1 MKDFT
6 KRMLSIAVPITL
18 QNLISTGLN
27 LVDNLMIGQL
37 GTTAIASVGLVNQ
50 VVFIL
55 NILTF
60 GVSSGAGI
68 FVAQFWGKRDEKSI
82 EKTIGHMLYITIGA
96 SALFF
101 VLLFFL
107 PERIL
112 MIFTTDVEVVKT
124 GAEYAR
130 PVAFSTFL
138 TSFSFII
145 AMALRTVEKARIP
158 MYVSLVAL
166 SINTVANYILI
177 FGLGPIEP
185 LGVFGASFATL
196 LSRLVEF
203 VIFVSIVYRKK
214 TPIRLSR
221 SALKF
226 EIPFFRRLMKYATPV
241 IINEFL
247 WSLGI
252 TMYSLVMARMGTE
265 FIAARNISSTIENFG
280 FVIFGGLSSA
290 TVVMVGAELGR
301 NNFSQAKY
309 NARKLLQLTV
319 ITAVATGFIIILLSR
334 FIVNLYN
341 IDQSLKN
348 TVLTVL
354 IIIGLSQ
361 PIKMFNAVNIVGVL
375 RSGGDSR
382 AAMII
387 EIVSLWGVGIPLVA
401 ITGLVLKW
409 PLTLVYIAMM
419 VEELFKS
426 ILGIRRSLTW
436 KWLKNVVD

>member
-6 KRMLSIAVPITL
+6 RRMLSIAIPITL

-27 LVDNLMIGQL
+27 LIDNLMIGQL

-68 FVAQFWGKRDEKSI
+68 FVSQYWGKRDEKNI
-82 EKTIGHMLYITIGA
+82 EKTLGHILYITMGA
-96 SALFF
+96 AVVFF
-101 VLLFFL
+101 VLLFFF
-107 PERIL
+107 PERVL
-112 MIFTTDVEVVKT
+112 MIFTTDTEVIRT
-124 GAEYAR
+124 GATYAR

-166 SINTVANYILI
+166 SINTVVNYVLI
-177 FGLGPIEP
+177 FGFGPIQP
-185 LGVFGASFATL
+185 LGVYGASLATL
-196 LSRLVEF
+196 LSRFVEF
-203 VIFVSIVYRKK
+203 VIFVNIVLRRK
-214 TPIRLSR
+214 TPVRLSKF
-221 SALKF
+221 AFKF
-226 EIPFFRRLMKYATPV
+226 EAPFFKRLMKYATPV
-241 IINEFL
+241 IVNEFL

-280 FVIFGGLSSA
+280 FVIFGGLASA

-301 NNFSQAKY
+301 NNFTQAKY
-309 NARKLLQLTV
+309 NAKKLLQLTV
-319 ITAVATGFIIILLSR
+319 MTAVVTGLIIILLSR
-334 FIVNLYN
+334 IIVNFYN
-341 IDQSLKN
+341 IDQGLKN
-348 TVLTVL
+348 IVLT
-354 IIIGLSQ
+354 IIIIVGISQ

-375 RSGGDSR
+375 RSGGDTR

-387 EIVSLWGVGIPLVA
+387 EIASLWGVGIPLVA
-401 ITGLVLKW
+401 VTGLVLKW
-409 PLTLVYIAMM
+409 PLTLVYVAMM
-419 VEELFKS
+419 IEELFKA
-426 ILGIRRSLTW
+426 ILGVRRTLTW

>member
-124 GAEYAR
+124 GAVYAR

-196 LSRLVEF
+196 LSRFVEF
-203 VIFVSIVYRKK
+203 AIFVSIVYRKK

-354 IIIGLSQ
+354 IIVGLSQ

-426 ILGIRRSLTW
+426 ILGIRRTLTW

>member
-1 MKDFT
+1 
-6 KRMLSIAVPITL
+6 
-18 QNLISTGLN
+18 
-27 LVDNLMIGQL
+27 
-37 GTTAIASVGLVNQ
+37 
-50 VVFIL
+50 
-55 NILTF
+55 
-60 GVSSGAGI
+60 
-68 FVAQFWGKRDEKSI
+68 
-82 EKTIGHMLYITIGA
+82 
-96 SALFF
+96 
-101 VLLFFL
+101 
-107 PERIL
+107 
-112 MIFTTDVEVVKT
+112 
-124 GAEYAR
+124 
-130 PVAFSTFL
+130 
-138 TSFSFII
+138 
-145 AMALRTVEKARIP
+145 
-158 MYVSLVAL
+158 
-166 SINTVANYILI
+166 
-177 FGLGPIEP
+177 
-185 LGVFGASFATL
+185 
-196 LSRLVEF
+196 
-203 VIFVSIVYRKK
+203 
-214 TPIRLSR
+214 
-221 SALKF
+221 
-226 EIPFFRRLMKYATPV
+226 
-241 IINEFL
+241 
-247 WSLGI
+247 
-252 TMYSLVMARMGTE
+252 MYSLVMARMGTE

-426 ILGIRRSLTW
+426 ILGIRRTLTW

>member
-96 SALFF
+96 AALFF

-124 GAEYAR
+124 GAVYAR

-196 LSRLVEF
+196 LSRIVEF
-203 VIFVSIVYRKK
+203 AIFVSIVYRKK

-354 IIIGLSQ
+354 IIVGLSQ

-426 ILGIRRSLTW
+426 ILGIRRTLTW

>member
-145 AMALRTVEKARIP
+145 E
-158 MYVSLVAL
+158 
-166 SINTVANYILI
+166 
-177 FGLGPIEP
+177 
-185 LGVFGASFATL
+185 
-196 LSRLVEF
+196 
-203 VIFVSIVYRKK
+203 
-214 TPIRLSR
+214 
-221 SALKF
+221 
-226 EIPFFRRLMKYATPV
+226 
-241 IINEFL
+241 
-247 WSLGI
+247 
-252 TMYSLVMARMGTE
+252 
-265 FIAARNISSTIENFG
+265 
-280 FVIFGGLSSA
+280 
-290 TVVMVGAELGR
+290 
-301 NNFSQAKY
+301 
-309 NARKLLQLTV
+309 
-319 ITAVATGFIIILLSR
+319 
-334 FIVNLYN
+334 
-341 IDQSLKN
+341 
-348 TVLTVL
+348 
-354 IIIGLSQ
+354 
-361 PIKMFNAVNIVGVL
+361 
-375 RSGGDSR
+375 
-382 AAMII
+382 
-387 EIVSLWGVGIPLVA
+387 
-401 ITGLVLKW
+401 
-409 PLTLVYIAMM
+409 
-419 VEELFKS
+419 
-426 ILGIRRSLTW
+426 
-436 KWLKNVVD
+436 